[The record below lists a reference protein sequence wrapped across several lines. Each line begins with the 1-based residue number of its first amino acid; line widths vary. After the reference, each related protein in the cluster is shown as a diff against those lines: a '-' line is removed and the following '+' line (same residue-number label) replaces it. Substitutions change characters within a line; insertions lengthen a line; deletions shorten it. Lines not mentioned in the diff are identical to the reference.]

1 MVRTSNT
8 HPVKKSVQVPTDEW
22 FQKMRRRI
30 RQQTRNLREGH
41 KLHRTV
47 LKKRALELLLWEQE
61 AKRMAAQKQQEQ
73 KKKESLRDRAL
84 SILGDKLADIATPQ
98 SADDSE

>member
-30 RQQTRNLREGH
+30 RRQTRNLREGH

-61 AKRMAAQKQQEQ
+61 AKRMAAQQQQEQ
-73 KKKESLRDRAL
+73 KKESLKDRAL
-84 SILGDKLADIATPQ
+84 SILGDKLADISKKQ
-98 SADDSE
+98 STDGSE